1 MAESTNHL
9 PDVQHLIDAHIHLY
23 DPQQPAGIPWP
34 PSDDLVLYH
43 RHLPGDFDQQVG
55 DVPVTGAVV
64 VEASDRFDD
73 NIWVLQKIE
82 GEPRCLAFVGN
93 IDPYRSDFTE
103 QLHRLGEFSKFV
115 GVRARNSEPI
125 DYEDAR
131 VIANFRKLA
140 EAELSL
146 DMLTNGGGVL
156 GVQAIERVAAAIPD
170 LKVVVDHILG
180 YDVDGNPPSDEWL
193 AAVDQLAAHA
203 NVVCKVSGLFERSQ
217 TQPAPHEIDVY
228 RSAIEMLWERFGSER
243 LIFGSNWPVLKK
255 SGDYASVVQLL
266 NAYFSEKGDDACQRY
281 FWKNA
286 IRAYRLNAPLS

>member
-1 MAESTNHL
+1 
-9 PDVQHLIDAHIHLY
+9 
-23 DPQQPAGIPWP
+23 
-34 PSDDLVLYH
+34 SD
-43 RHLPGDFDQQVG
+43 FSEQVG

-73 NIWVLQKIE
+73 NIWVLKKIE
-82 GEPRCLAFVGN
+82 DEPRCLAFVGN
-93 IDPYRSDFTE
+93 IDPYRIDFTE
-103 QLHRLGEFSKFV
+103 QLQRLCEYSKFV
-115 GVRARNSEPI
+115 GLRARNSDPI

-131 VIANFRKLA
+131 VVANFRKLA
-140 EAELSL
+140 KAGLSL
-146 DMLTNGGGVL
+146 DMLTNGGGFL

-170 LKVVVDHILG
+170 LTIIVDHILG

-286 IRAYRLNAPLS
+286 IEAYRLNAPPS